1 MGRIEHL
8 YAGKLINEEAYIYI
22 YIYIPCFGCIVCKV
36 GTIEVGNLFLCVSKV
51 LYCIE
56 DLISSWNLIGAKA
69 RTQKALRHCHKGF
82 VGTAVGEIIVKDRC
96 ICAHCR
102 PED

>member
-22 YIYIPCFGCIVCKV
+22 YIYIRCFGCIACKV

-51 LYCIE
+51 LYCIA
-56 DLISSWNLIGAKA
+56 DLISSWNLIGS
-69 RTQKALRHCHKGF
+69 
-82 VGTAVGEIIVKDRC
+82 
-96 ICAHCR
+96 
-102 PED
+102 